1 VPVTNGIF
9 LRFSSHFNGHPP
21 LSEVLTKVRSDQ
33 AALFGI
39 LGVEEA
45 TNA

>member
-1 VPVTNGIF
+1 

-21 LSEVLTKVRSDQ
+21 LSEVLDKVRSDQ
-33 AALFGI
+33 DALFGM